1 MSEQTIR
8 RYIVCRASTAEEE
21 RLKDA
26 ILLLLSLIETG
37 NEKTLT
43 EALNLLEY
51 NKEDEGPF

>member
-8 RYIVCRASTAEEE
+8 RYIVCRATTAEDE

-26 ILLLLSLIETG
+26 RLLLLSLIDKGHKEV
-37 NEKTLT
+37 LQ

>member
-8 RYIVCRASTAEEE
+8 RYIVCRAATAEEE

-37 NEKTLT
+37 NKKTLT